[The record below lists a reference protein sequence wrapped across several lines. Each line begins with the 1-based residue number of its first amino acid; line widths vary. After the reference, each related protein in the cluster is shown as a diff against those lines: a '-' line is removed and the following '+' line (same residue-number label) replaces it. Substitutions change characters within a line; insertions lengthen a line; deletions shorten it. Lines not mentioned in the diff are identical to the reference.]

1 MSGVSTSLN
10 FATFTS
16 TSKRIFQVRKPEK
29 EIPVTQKSYQVHEV
43 FIKDARE
50 NEEGYDLMKDG
61 FTWFKKSSK
70 PIQKGQSDED
80 YAKSNKEFAED
91 VVKKLCIILSSRTG
105 STLAYAFKHR
115 IRGQKSMYS
124 PDDGFPIADTIK
136 LVHTD
141 FSPEGAIMKIKAL
154 IEKDIKSSSKD
165 LEAIKKIIKNNP
177 GCHLAII
184 NVWRALKPIKR
195 DPLAVGIQSSF
206 NHEEN
211 AFVSPI
217 TDKIPLALLWQHNP
231 NQEWVYL
238 SHQMPEEVLV
248 FFQYDSYSE
257 KGNGIVHTSFDD
269 PRYIKDNRRESVEV
283 SVLTILPEGSEKYG
297 SSK

>member
-1 MSGVSTSLN
+1 M
-10 FATFTS
+10 
-16 TSKRIFQVRKPEK
+16 
-29 EIPVTQKSYQVHEV
+29 QKGYQWHEV
-43 FIKDARE
+43 FIKDARD
-50 NEEGYDLMKDG
+50 NEESYDLAKDG

-70 PIQKGQSDED
+70 PIQDSQNHED
-80 YAKSNKEFAED
+80 YAKLNKEFAED
-91 VVKKLCIILSSRTG
+91 VVKKFFNGALSSRTG

-115 IRGQKSMYS
+115 VRGQKIMYS
-124 PDDGFPIADTIK
+124 PNTGLPISDTIK

-184 NVWRALKPIKR
+184 NVWIALKPIKR

-206 NHEEN
+206 KHEEHAFTVQLEN
-211 AFVSPI
+211 GKFVSP
-217 TDKIPLALLWQHNP
+217 LLWQYNP
-231 NQEWVYL
+231 DQEWVYL
-238 SHQMPEEVLV
+238 SHQLPEEVLV

-257 KGNGIVHTSFDD
+257 NGNGIVHTSFDD
-269 PRYIKDNRRESVEV
+269 PKYIKDDRRESVEI
-283 SVLTILPEGSEKYG
+283 SILTLLPDGFGKHG